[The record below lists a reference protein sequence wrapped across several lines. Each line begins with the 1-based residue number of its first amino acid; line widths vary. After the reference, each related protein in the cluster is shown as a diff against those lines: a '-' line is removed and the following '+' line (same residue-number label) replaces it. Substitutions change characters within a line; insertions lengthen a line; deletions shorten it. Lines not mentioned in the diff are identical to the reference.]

1 MGELGE
7 PLISVLVADDHSLI
21 REGIRRVLE
30 AEADLKLVAEA
41 EDGREAVSLF
51 RIHRPDVVLLDIRM
65 PGLSGLEALEQI
77 RSEARGVKAILL
89 SNRGESSMVQSAVTL
104 GADGY
109 LLKTSQTGELPAAI
123 RAVMRGG
130 NYFSPVIAREIVEQV
145 RHPSPEGPF
154 VALSMR
160 ERQVLRGIAEGKSAK
175 EIATELGISTKTTE
189 SHRTSLM
196 RKLGIRKATEL
207 VRYAVRN
214 GIVEP

>member
-1 MGELGE
+1 M
-7 PLISVLVADDHSLI
+7 ISVLVADDHGLI
-21 REGIRRVLE
+21 RAGIRRVLE
-30 AEADLKLVAEA
+30 PEADLKLVAEA
-41 EDGREAVSLF
+41 EDGPQTVALF
-51 RIHRPDVVLLDIRM
+51 RIHRPDVVVLDIHM

-77 RSEARGVKAILL
+77 RSEAPAVKAILL
-89 SNRGESSMVQSAVTL
+89 SVSGSTPIVQSAVAL
-104 GADGY
+104 GADGF

-145 RHPSPEGPF
+145 RNPNPEGPF

-160 ERQVLRGIAEGKSAK
+160 ERQVLRGIARGQSAK
-175 EIATELGISTKTTE
+175 EIGSELGISTKTTE

>member
-1 MGELGE
+1 M
-7 PLISVLVADDHSLI
+7 ISILVADDHSLI
-21 REGIRRVLE
+21 RAGIRRVVE
-30 AEADLKLVAEA
+30 SEADLKLVAEA
-41 EDGREAVSLF
+41 EDGQQAVAMF
-51 RIHRPDVVLLDIRM
+51 RTHRPDVVLLDIRM

-77 RSEARGVKAILL
+77 RCEAPGVRAILL
-89 SNRGESSMVQSAVTL
+89 SVRGESAMVQSAVAL
-104 GADGY
+104 RADGF
-109 LLKTSQTGELPAAI
+109 LLKSSQVGEIPTAI

-145 RHPSPEGPF
+145 RNPSPEGPF
-154 VALSMR
+154 MALSLR
-160 ERQVLRGIAEGKSAK
+160 ERQVLHGIAEGQSAK
-175 EIATELGISTKTTE
+175 EIASELGISTKTTE